1 MPKGVYDRS
10 KSKEERTIEK
20 ELCQAEEL
28 LNSTRSS
35 KAEALLTTKNADSAL
50 PVSSS
55 NPVHRMSEEQRSGHR
70 RVVDLGDVSKLSID
84 KHVENLRIKVAY
96 VADKLADELTHEA
109 SKKTKKDK
117 EYLKGLVWAFGTLF
131 DKLDKVQSDAL
142 SIKLPSQLLANV
154 NAAIQIQITRASE
167 LRSSPQGQVP
177 IDITPSEDYVSSS
190 PDEGPRTIPSPT

>member
-35 KAEALLTTKNADSAL
+35 KAEELLESKSVV
-50 PVSSS
+50 PSS

-142 SIKLPSQLLANV
+142 TVKLPSQLLANV

>member
-10 KSKEERTIEK
+10 KSKEERSIEK
-20 ELCQAEEL
+20 DICQAESL
-28 LNSTRSS
+28 LETSKNSCST
-35 KAEALLTTKNADSAL
+35 
-50 PVSSS
+50 SS

-70 RVVDLGDVSKLSID
+70 RTVDLGDVEKTSID
-84 KHVENLRIKVAY
+84 KHVEKLRYKVAY

-154 NAAIQIQITRASE
+154 NAAITIQIQRAQQ
-167 LRSSPQGQVP
+167 LRSSPEVKEP
-177 IDITPSEDYVSSS
+177 IDITPTVTDLSSAAAKGLS
-190 PDEGPRTIPSPT
+190 SLPEGEARNVATPSQ

>member
-20 ELCQAEEL
+20 ELCQAQAVL
-28 LNSTRSS
+28 
-35 KAEALLTTKNADSAL
+35 DSA
-50 PVSSS
+50 PSVSSS
-55 NPVHRMSEEQRSGHR
+55 NPVHRMTEEQRSGHR
-70 RVVDLGDVSKLSID
+70 RTVDLGDVAKVSID

-142 SIKLPSQLLANV
+142 TVKLPSQLLANV
-154 NAAIQIQITRASE
+154 NAAIQIQITRASQSSSTASN
-167 LRSSPQGQVP
+167 LSSSPQGQVP
-177 IDITPSEDYVSSS
+177 IDVTPSKDYIRSS
-190 PDEGPRTIPSPT
+190 PDEEPRTIPSPT